1 MCRLMP
7 FPTGRQTTA
16 RVIACRGYKRPNK
29 RSIRHDKGMKYDEG
43 LGQKCICAAPCETH
57 MHMSGP
63 VFLLVPYQKIP
74 RVAGD
79 LICTLEI
86 PEDKLTRRE
95 EDFFNAVM
103 LISALHM
110 SRAEMHVFVYMAR
123 GAP

>member
-1 MCRLMP
+1 
-7 FPTGRQTTA
+7 
-16 RVIACRGYKRPNK
+16 
-29 RSIRHDKGMKYDEG
+29 
-43 LGQKCICAAPCETH
+43 
-57 MHMSGP
+57 MHMSGL

-74 RVAGD
+74 RAAGD

-95 EDFFNAVM
+95 EDFLNAVM